1 MSTRRQPVTSSSPAA
16 TIERW
21 RRDLIKSI
29 NDPLFTETL
38 FDCVPDVVFS
48 VKDRTGRYVCMSKTC
63 IERCGLSERA
73 QAIGHTAHDLF
84 PKHMADRYTQ
94 QDERLFRTGKPI
106 IVNLDLT
113 LYPDRSPGWCIT
125 TKYPLFNTQGELIAL
140 ACISKDLVDPGRNSL
155 VDERFAKT
163 IDYIQE
169 NYAEPLRIPDLA
181 RMAGLSSG
189 QFERRMKGI
198 FHISAV
204 HFLIKT
210 RIHQASLAL
219 ANEDHSIADIALSC
233 GFCDQSAL
241 SRQFKQLT
249 GLTPREYRLMTRG
262 DSSSDLP

>member
-1 MSTRRQPVTSSSPAA
+1 MPGRQPDVAPSPTAA
-16 TIERW
+16 MERW
-21 RRDLIKSI
+21 RRGLMESL
-29 NDPLFTETL
+29 NDPLFAETL
-38 FDCVPDVVFS
+38 FDSVPDVVFS
-48 VKDRTGRYVCMSKTC
+48 VKDRTGRYICISKAC
-63 IERCGLSERA
+63 VERCGLSDRT
-73 QAIGHTAHDLF
+73 QAIGRTAHDLF
-84 PKHMADRYTQ
+84 PKHMADRYVA

-106 IVNLDLT
+106 VDNLDLT

-125 TKYPLFNTQGELIAL
+125 TKYPLQNTDGELIAL

-155 VDERFAKT
+155 VDERFAET

-169 NYAEPLRIPDLA
+169 NFAEPLRIPDLA

-219 ANEDHSIADIALSC
+219 ANENRAIADIALSC

-249 GLTPREYRLMTRG
+249 GLTPREYRMLMSGKT
-262 DSSSDLP
+262 P